1 MKLLIIFL
9 FVNFNYIGANEKN
22 NIRITNDKTFSGPM
36 GMGLSRSYELGGKK
50 ICLYNTI
57 NGQEKI
63 LNNILKDCP
72 DNIEKSNKL
81 E

>member
-36 GMGLSRSYELGGKK
+36 GMGLSRSYELEVKNLF
-50 ICLYNTI
+50 I
-57 NGQEKI
+57 QH
-63 LNNILKDCP
+63 
-72 DNIEKSNKL
+72 S
-81 E
+81 

>member
-50 ICLYNTI
+50 FVYTTQLTDKK
-57 NGQEKI
+57 KI